1 VITEDYLAAAR
12 AAVALVRDPAVAKA
26 WEQESALPSFR
37 VSGLVG
43 HLSNQVVALPDA
55 LAAAPPAEPLVSVLE
70 LYGQVDWIGADLD
83 ADINV
88 MIREGSEKLAEGG
101 PDEVADRMDAALAAM
116 PALFGDLDR
125 PVKMR
130 WMRSA
135 VTVADLL
142 LTRLMEL
149 AVHCDD
155 LAVSV
160 SLPTPQLPPTA
171 TETVVDLLSR
181 LAIMRHGPV
190 AVLRGLSRAERAP
203 ANFTA
208 F

>member
-1 VITEDYLAAAR
+1 VIIEDYLAAAR
-12 AAVALVRDPAVAKA
+12 AATGLVREPAVAKA
-26 WEQESALPSFR
+26 WAHESALPSFR

-43 HLSNQVVALPDA
+43 HLSNQVVAIPDA
-55 LAAAPPAEPLVSVLE
+55 LTAAAPTEPLVPVLA
-70 LYGQVDWIGADLD
+70 LYGQVEWIGADVD

-88 MIREGSEKLAEGG
+88 MIRKGSEQLAEGG
-101 PDEVADRMDAALAAM
+101 PDVVADRMDAAIAAI
-116 PALFGDLDR
+116 PALIGDLDR

-130 WMRSA
+130 WMRSS
-135 VTVADLL
+135 VTVSDLL

-149 AVHCDD
+149 AVHSDD

-160 SLPTPQLPPTA
+160 SLPTPELPLTA
-171 TETVVDLLSR
+171 TEAVVDLLSR

-203 ANFTA
+203 ATFTA

>member
-1 VITEDYLAAAR
+1 MITDDYLAAAR
-12 AAVALVRDPAVAKA
+12 AAVRLVREPAVAKA
-26 WEQESALPSFR
+26 WDEMSALPEVR

-55 LAAAPPAEPLVSVLE
+55 LAGPAPAEPVVPVLE
-70 LYGQVDWIGADLD
+70 LYGQVEWIGADLD

-101 PDEVADRMDAALAAM
+101 PDAVADRMEAALDKL

-135 VTVADLL
+135 VTVSDLL

-149 AVHCDD
+149 AVHSDD

-160 SLPTPQLPPTA
+160 SVATPELPPSA
-171 TETVVDLLSR
+171 TEAVVDLLSR

-203 ANFTA
+203 ATFTA

>member
-1 VITEDYLAAAR
+1 MITEDYLAAAR
-12 AAVALVRDPAVAKA
+12 AAAALVRDPAVAKA
-26 WEQESALPSFR
+26 WEELSALPEFR
-37 VSGLVG
+37 VAGLVG
-43 HLSNQVVALPDA
+43 HLANQVTAIPDA
-55 LAAAPPAEPLVSVLE
+55 LSAPPPTDPVIPVLQ
-70 LYGQVDWIGADLD
+70 LYGQVAWIGADLN

-88 MIREGSEKLAEGG
+88 MIREGSEKLAVDG
-101 PDEVADRMDAALAAM
+101 PDAVADRMDAAIAAI
-116 PALFGDLDR
+116 PALLGDLDR

-130 WMRSA
+130 WMKSS

-149 AVHCDD
+149 AVHSDD

-160 SLPTPQLPPTA
+160 SLPTPDLPPTA
-171 TETVVDLLSR
+171 TERVVDLLSR
-181 LAIMRHGPV
+181 LAIVRHGPV

-203 ANFTA
+203 ETFTA

>member
-1 VITEDYLAAAR
+1 MITDDYLAAAR
-12 AAVALVRDPAVAKA
+12 AAVRLVRDPAVAKA
-26 WEQESALPSFR
+26 WDEMSALAEFR

-43 HLSNQVVALPDA
+43 HLSNQVVSIPDA
-55 LAAAPPAEPLVSVLE
+55 LTAPAPTEPLVPV
-70 LYGQVDWIGADLD
+70 LYGQVEWIGADLD

-88 MIREGSEKLAEGG
+88 MIREGSERLAEGG
-101 PDEVADRMDAALAAM
+101 ADAVADRMDAAIAEL

-125 PVKMR
+125 PVKTR

-135 VTVADLL
+135 VTVSDLL

-149 AVHCDD
+149 AVHSDD

-160 SLPTPQLPPTA
+160 SVETPELPLSA
-171 TETVVDLLSR
+171 TEAVVDLLSR

-203 ANFTA
+203 ETFTA